1 VTHPPVH
8 IALVGLGGHGRRIQE
23 AIGQVSALTIDAV
36 YDPSTEEAEAAAAR
50 FECPAAPSYEALLN
64 RDDLDAVVLATPNH
78 VHRAQTEAAFAAGL
92 DVFVE
97 KPIATTVAD
106 GLAMVQ
112 DAEVRDRILMV
123 GHNIRRG
130 RAARQ
135 AKALLD
141 DGAIGEVVSVEIHY
155 SADNVQKGAAGGW
168 RSDPERCPMLP
179 MLQLGLHA
187 IDLVHYLLAPTR
199 RVTAHTRSVL
209 TPPGVVD
216 NVTATLLLENGIAGT
231 AISNYCTPDLFEVR
245 LSGTAGLLEV
255 NWIPQTLTLLPRG
268 ARTEQPE
275 HHDYSA
281 FDLEDQVRQF
291 KAFAEAIR
299 TRAAPETDGWAGL
312 YALAVVEAMARSAAT
327 GRPIPLVDVF
337 ATPRD

>member
-1 VTHPPVH
+1 VTQSPVH

-23 AIGQVSALTIDAV
+23 AIDQVSALAVAAV
-36 YDPSTEEAEAAAAR
+36 YDPNAEEAEAAAAR
-50 FECPAAPSYEALLN
+50 FGCPAVPSYEAVLA

-78 VHRAQTEAAFAAGL
+78 VHRAQTEAAFEAGL

-106 GLAMVQ
+106 GLVMVQ
-112 DAEVRDRILMV
+112 RAEVHDRILMV

-135 AKALLD
+135 AMTLLD

-168 RSDPERCPMLP
+168 RADPERCPMLP

-199 RVTAHTRSVL
+199 RVTAHARSVL

-216 NVTATLLLENGIAGT
+216 NVTATLLLENDVAGT

-245 LSGTAGLLEV
+245 LSGTEGLLEV
-255 NWIPQTLTLLPRG
+255 NWIPQTLTLRPRG
-268 ARTEQPE
+268 ARTEEPE

-291 KAFAEAIR
+291 EAFAEAIR

-327 GRPIPLVDVF
+327 GRPVSIVDVF
-337 ATPRD
+337 AVPEV